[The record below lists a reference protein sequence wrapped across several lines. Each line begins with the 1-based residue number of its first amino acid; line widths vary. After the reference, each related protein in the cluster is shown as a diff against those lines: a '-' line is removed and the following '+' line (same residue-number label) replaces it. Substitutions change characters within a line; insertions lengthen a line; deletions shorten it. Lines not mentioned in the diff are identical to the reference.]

1 MGSSSRPGVSP
12 RREDSQLV
20 LDGKLAVEMTAHCLR
35 ALPAEGCGLI
45 AGDPA
50 SGRAVRWFPAR
61 NSAASARLYVVDPG
75 DHLQADREAEEE
87 GLEIIGVFHS
97 HTHTDAYPSATDVA
111 EAPDPGWHYVLVSL
125 RGEVGSMRSFRIR
138 EGVVTE
144 EPVVLV

>member
-1 MGSSSRPGVSP
+1 MR
-12 RREDSQLV
+12 
-20 LDGKLAVEMTAHCLR
+20 
-35 ALPAEGCGLI
+35 
-45 AGDPA
+45 
-50 SGRAVRWFPAR
+50 
-61 NSAASARLYVVDPG
+61 
-75 DHLQADREAEEE
+75 ADREAEEE

-111 EAPDPGWHYVLVSL
+111 QAPDPGWHYVLVSL